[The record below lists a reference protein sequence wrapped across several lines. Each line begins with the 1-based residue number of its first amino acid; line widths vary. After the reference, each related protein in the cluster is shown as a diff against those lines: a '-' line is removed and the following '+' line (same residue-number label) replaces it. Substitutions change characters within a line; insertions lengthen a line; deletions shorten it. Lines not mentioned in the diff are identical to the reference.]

1 MESVNCVTANKTAVL
16 ERERTGCTMSL
27 NRRVYDRGMRSLLW
41 LSAGIT
47 CALLVFLMGYILW
60 RGIPQ
65 LSWQFLTSSES
76 VLKGT
81 LGILPAICNT
91 LYVVCVTLCIALPLG
106 VGAAVYLTEYATN
119 HKLVSAIEFAAETL
133 SGIEGFQFF
142 EDDHGRIVRRFF
154 VPRAGEGAAAAVAQL
169 EPYGV
174 DALVCGALPG
184 DERLETAAA
193 GILLFPTFSGTP
205 EEAALAFLGG
215 TVARDPNNKC
225 NACGF
230 QSSCSLSGKGG
241 CGKT

>member
-1 MESVNCVTANKTAVL
+1 MRIAVPVSND
-16 ERERTGCTMSL
+16 RT
-27 NRRVYDRGMRSLLW
+27 
-41 LSAGIT
+41 
-47 CALLVFLMGYILW
+47 
-60 RGIPQ
+60 
-65 LSWQFLTSSES
+65 
-76 VLKGT
+76 
-81 LGILPAICNT
+81 
-91 LYVVCVTLCIALPLG
+91 
-106 VGAAVYLTEYATN
+106 
-119 HKLVSAIEFAAETL
+119 AETL
-133 SGIEGFQFF
+133 SGIEGF

-205 EEAALAFLGG
+205 EEAALAFLAG

>member
-1 MESVNCVTANKTAVL
+1 MRIAVPVSND
-16 ERERTGCTMSL
+16 RT
-27 NRRVYDRGMRSLLW
+27 
-41 LSAGIT
+41 
-47 CALLVFLMGYILW
+47 
-60 RGIPQ
+60 
-65 LSWQFLTSSES
+65 
-76 VLKGT
+76 
-81 LGILPAICNT
+81 
-91 LYVVCVTLCIALPLG
+91 
-106 VGAAVYLTEYATN
+106 
-119 HKLVSAIEFAAETL
+119 AETL

-174 DALVCGALPG
+174 DAL
-184 DERLETAAA
+184 
-193 GILLFPTFSGTP
+193 FSGTP

-241 CGKT
+241 CGKN

>member
-1 MESVNCVTANKTAVL
+1 MRIAVPVSND
-16 ERERTGCTMSL
+16 RT
-27 NRRVYDRGMRSLLW
+27 
-41 LSAGIT
+41 
-47 CALLVFLMGYILW
+47 
-60 RGIPQ
+60 
-65 LSWQFLTSSES
+65 
-76 VLKGT
+76 
-81 LGILPAICNT
+81 
-91 LYVVCVTLCIALPLG
+91 
-106 VGAAVYLTEYATN
+106 
-119 HKLVSAIEFAAETL
+119 AETL

-154 VPRAGEGAAAAVAQL
+154 VPRASEGAAAAVAQL

-241 CGKT
+241 CGRD

>member
-1 MESVNCVTANKTAVL
+1 MRIAVPVSTTGPPRPCPASRASSFLRTITAA
-16 ERERTGCTMSL
+16 S
-27 NRRVYDRGMRSLLW
+27 
-41 LSAGIT
+41 SA
-47 CALLVFLMGYILW
+47 AS
-60 RGIPQ
+60 RP
-65 LSWQFLTSSES
+65 
-76 VLKGT
+76 
-81 LGILPAICNT
+81 
-91 LYVVCVTLCIALPLG
+91 
-106 VGAAVYLTEYATN
+106 
-119 HKLVSAIEFAAETL
+119 
-133 SGIEGFQFF
+133 
-142 EDDHGRIVRRFF
+142 
-154 VPRAGEGAAAAVAQL
+154 PRGEGAAAAVAQL

>member
-1 MESVNCVTANKTAVL
+1 MRIAVPVSND
-16 ERERTGCTMSL
+16 RT
-27 NRRVYDRGMRSLLW
+27 
-41 LSAGIT
+41 
-47 CALLVFLMGYILW
+47 
-60 RGIPQ
+60 
-65 LSWQFLTSSES
+65 
-76 VLKGT
+76 
-81 LGILPAICNT
+81 
-91 LYVVCVTLCIALPLG
+91 
-106 VGAAVYLTEYATN
+106 
-119 HKLVSAIEFAAETL
+119 AETL

-205 EEAALAFLGG
+205 EEAAL
-215 TVARDPNNKC
+215 DPNNKC

>member
-1 MESVNCVTANKTAVL
+1 MRIAVPVSND
-16 ERERTGCTMSL
+16 RT
-27 NRRVYDRGMRSLLW
+27 
-41 LSAGIT
+41 
-47 CALLVFLMGYILW
+47 
-60 RGIPQ
+60 
-65 LSWQFLTSSES
+65 
-76 VLKGT
+76 
-81 LGILPAICNT
+81 
-91 LYVVCVTLCIALPLG
+91 
-106 VGAAVYLTEYATN
+106 
-119 HKLVSAIEFAAETL
+119 AETL

-142 EDDHGRIVRRFF
+142 VDDLGRIVRRFF
-154 VPRAGEGAAAAVAQL
+154 VPRGGEGAAAAVAQL

-215 TVARDPNNKC
+215 AVARDPNNKC

-241 CGKT
+241 CGKTRRKKAFRIAERFFPILFRCGSGCRRSPRPAAWWKDNPS

>member
-1 MESVNCVTANKTAVL
+1 MSRSRRKTPIVGHTTCGSEREDKKL
-16 ERERTGCTMSL
+16 WHQRWRTRERT
-27 NRRVYDRGMRSLLW
+27 
-41 LSAGIT
+41 A
-47 CALLVFLMGYILW
+47 
-60 RGIPQ
+60 
-65 LSWQFLTSSES
+65 LTS
-76 VLKGT
+76 
-81 LGILPAICNT
+81 PAMR
-91 LYVVCVTLCIALPLG
+91 IAVP
-106 VGAAVYLTEYATN
+106 
-119 HKLVSAIEFAAETL
+119 VSNDRTAETL

-154 VPRAGEGAAAAVAQL
+154 VPRAGEGVAAAVAQL

-215 TVARDPNNKC
+215 TVARDLNNKC

-241 CGKT
+241 CGRD

>member
-1 MESVNCVTANKTAVL
+1 MRIAVPVSND
-16 ERERTGCTMSL
+16 RT
-27 NRRVYDRGMRSLLW
+27 
-41 LSAGIT
+41 
-47 CALLVFLMGYILW
+47 
-60 RGIPQ
+60 
-65 LSWQFLTSSES
+65 
-76 VLKGT
+76 
-81 LGILPAICNT
+81 
-91 LYVVCVTLCIALPLG
+91 
-106 VGAAVYLTEYATN
+106 
-119 HKLVSAIEFAAETL
+119 AETL

-184 DERLETAAA
+184 DERLETAA
-193 GILLFPTFSGTP
+193 SGTP

-241 CGKT
+241 CGRD

>member
-1 MESVNCVTANKTAVL
+1 MRIAVPVSND
-16 ERERTGCTMSL
+16 RT
-27 NRRVYDRGMRSLLW
+27 
-41 LSAGIT
+41 
-47 CALLVFLMGYILW
+47 
-60 RGIPQ
+60 
-65 LSWQFLTSSES
+65 
-76 VLKGT
+76 
-81 LGILPAICNT
+81 
-91 LYVVCVTLCIALPLG
+91 
-106 VGAAVYLTEYATN
+106 
-119 HKLVSAIEFAAETL
+119 AETL

-154 VPRAGEGAAAAVAQL
+154 VPRAGEGALYPWKKKLLA
-169 EPYGV
+169 
-174 DALVCGALPG
+174 ALVCGALPG

-241 CGKT
+241 CGRD

>member
-1 MESVNCVTANKTAVL
+1 MERNLSP
-16 ERERTGCTMSL
+16 
-27 NRRVYDRGMRSLLW
+27 RRRAYDLTMRSLVW
-41 LSAGIT
+41 LSALLT
-47 CALLVFLMGYILW
+47 CALLVFLIGYIFY
-60 RGIPQ
+60 RGAG
-65 LSWQFLTSSES
+65 SVTRDFLTGTTSY
-76 VLKGT
+76 LKDT
-81 LGILPAICNT
+81 IGILPNILNT
-91 LYVVCVTLCIALPLG
+91 LYIVLLAMVIVLPLG
-106 VGAAVYLTEYATN
+106 VGAAIYLTEYAAN
-119 HKLVSAIEFAAETL
+119 KRIVGLIEYAAETL

>member
-1 MESVNCVTANKTAVL
+1 MRIAVPVSND
-16 ERERTGCTMSL
+16 RT
-27 NRRVYDRGMRSLLW
+27 
-41 LSAGIT
+41 
-47 CALLVFLMGYILW
+47 
-60 RGIPQ
+60 
-65 LSWQFLTSSES
+65 
-76 VLKGT
+76 
-81 LGILPAICNT
+81 
-91 LYVVCVTLCIALPLG
+91 
-106 VGAAVYLTEYATN
+106 
-119 HKLVSAIEFAAETL
+119 AETL

-154 VPRAGEGAAAAVAQL
+154 VPRAGEGAAAA
-169 EPYGV
+169 
-174 DALVCGALPG
+174 

-241 CGKT
+241 CGRD

>member
-1 MESVNCVTANKTAVL
+1 MRTITAA
-16 ERERTGCTMSL
+16 S
-27 NRRVYDRGMRSLLW
+27 
-41 LSAGIT
+41 
-47 CALLVFLMGYILW
+47 
-60 RGIPQ
+60 
-65 LSWQFLTSSES
+65 
-76 VLKGT
+76 
-81 LGILPAICNT
+81 
-91 LYVVCVTLCIALPLG
+91 
-106 VGAAVYLTEYATN
+106 
-119 HKLVSAIEFAAETL
+119 
-133 SGIEGFQFF
+133 
-142 EDDHGRIVRRFF
+142 VRRFSS
-154 VPRAGEGAAAAVAQL
+154 PRGEGAAAAVAQL